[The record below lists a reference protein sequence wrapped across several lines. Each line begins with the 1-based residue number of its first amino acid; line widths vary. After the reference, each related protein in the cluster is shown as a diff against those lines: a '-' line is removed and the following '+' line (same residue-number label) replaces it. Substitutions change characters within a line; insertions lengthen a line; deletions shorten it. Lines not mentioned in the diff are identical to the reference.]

1 MSEEDDGESGPPK
14 KKVSGKK
21 LILFIVLP
29 ILLLGG
35 AGAAVFML
43 GLLDPLL
50 GIEEPAEEEMADE
63 EPAVEEVVPPGVF
76 YEMEEMTVSLSG
88 TGNRRN
94 FLVVGIQIEM
104 EDEIGV
110 ARIEAERPRLISEF
124 NVFLRELRVEE
135 LNGSE
140 GAYLV
145 REELYRRASQVL
157 SPTPV
162 RNLLLVKL
170 LVQ

>member
-1 MSEEDDGESGPPK
+1 MSEEDDDGESGPPK

-21 LILFIVLP
+21 LILFILLP
-29 ILLLGG
+29 IILLGG

-50 GIEEPAEEEMADE
+50 GVEQAEEEE
-63 EPAVEEVVPPGVF
+63 AVEEEVVAEVVPPGVF

-94 FLVVGIQIEM
+94 FLVVGVQIEM
-104 EDEIGV
+104 EDDAGV
-110 ARIEAERPRLISEF
+110 ARIEAERPRLVSEF
-124 NVFLRELRVEE
+124 NIFLRELRVEE

-162 RNLLLVKL
+162 RNLLLEKL